1 MLYLK
6 NPGSNLDFWLDFH
19 DQMPRTVLTICVCL
33 FSGVEIMIF
42 LFWTDPLKQKAS
54 EIIKNK
60 NWIYKILTLLWDFGD
75 LVFKPI
81 GFDGISTNL
90 DKIKFFCG
98 CERLLFWNLREM
110 KTSQE

>member
-1 MLYLK
+1 MSIFGRGDHDFSILNRPTKAKK
-6 NPGSNLDFWLDFH
+6 N
-19 DQMPRTVLTICVCL
+19 
-33 FSGVEIMIF
+33 
-42 LFWTDPLKQKAS
+42 S

-90 DKIKFFCG
+90 DKIKFFVVVKG
-98 CERLLFWNLREM
+98 YFFGTFA
-110 KTSQE
+110 K